1 MARLAFDRAHEV
13 SRPILGGDRSEVLG
27 LGHRQCAAQV
37 TCGIALGARR
47 RDGITKN
54 PAKHAAHPPCTLMP
68 SSCLDGTQDSQ
79 NLLRRDLGHRA
90 IAALRIRLGE
100 KPAKLAKRDL
110 GQPFALVLRDPLFG
124 DELESVVLHDAGAS
138 GLDLLLVRRV
148 GSGREQ
154 APGIIAPLPRVS
166 EVNSGQAPNARVRCF
181 SR

>member
-1 MARLAFDRAHEV
+1 
-13 SRPILGGDRSEVLG
+13 
-27 LGHRQCAAQV
+27 
-37 TCGIALGARR
+37 
-47 RDGITKN
+47 
-54 PAKHAAHPPCTLMP
+54 MP

-90 IAALRIRLGE
+90 IVDLRIRLVE

-124 DELESVVLHDAGAS
+124 DELESVVLLDAGAS

-166 EVNSGQAPNARVRCF
+166 EANLWPGAKRKGAMLFKIAIIETPSFVPLGRTRRYRPPPSD
-181 SR
+181 SL